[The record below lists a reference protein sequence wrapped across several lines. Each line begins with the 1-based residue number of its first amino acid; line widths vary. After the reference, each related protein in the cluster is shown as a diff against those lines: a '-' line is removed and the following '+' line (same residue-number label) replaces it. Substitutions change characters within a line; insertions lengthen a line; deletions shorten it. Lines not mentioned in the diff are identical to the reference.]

1 MGGQRSLQD
10 LHSRKGIQRPFL
22 HNGNSQ
28 RRVSEAGHSRRFR
41 HLHLMSAF
49 AQQRKCPAI
58 EQIVGRVILLRWDK
72 AR

>member
-49 AQQRKCPAI
+49 FSHNSGSVPRSNK
-58 EQIVGRVILLRWDK
+58 
-72 AR
+72 